1 MGRTAQWDTALG
13 YQLYLEGKSDHE
25 IADECRVNTGTVTS
39 YRLKRWRKN
48 PDGGR
53 RAPPDGAAVG
63 TPVPGCPDTAGAV
76 SLREERKEVAGVS
89 EEKKNSVKTETAR
102 MMEVIAKMTHGMGG
116 ILAVCVGNII
126 QSLWGLSSKQGIQDA
141 RNILDWLEENYD
153 FG

>member
-1 MGRTAQWDTALG
+1 MGRTAQWDTDLG
-13 YQLYLEGKSDHE
+13 YRLYLEGKSDHE

-53 RAPPDGAAVG
+53 GAPPDGVAVG
-63 TPVPGCPDTAGAV
+63 TPGPGCPDTAGAV
-76 SLREERKEVAGVS
+76 SLREERKEVAEVS

-102 MMEVIAKMTHGMGG
+102 MMEVIAKMTIGMGG